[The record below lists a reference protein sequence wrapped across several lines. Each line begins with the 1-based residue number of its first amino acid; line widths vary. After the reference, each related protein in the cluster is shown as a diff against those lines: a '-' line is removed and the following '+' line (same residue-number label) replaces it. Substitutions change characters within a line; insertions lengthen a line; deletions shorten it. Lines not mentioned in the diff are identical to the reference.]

1 MAIQNTQQIKD
12 TGKAPE
18 IKAPHAYRVHLN
30 KGDLP
35 GVIQVAV
42 TITISSRRR
51 PTGSMLWQTLYAEFC
66 YL

>member
-1 MAIQNTQQIKD
+1 MAIQKTWQLKD

-18 IKAPHAYRVHLN
+18 IKAPHAYKVHMD
-30 KGDLP
+30 KSDLP

-42 TITISSRRR
+42 TITISSKRR
-51 PTGSMLWQTLYAEFC
+51 PIVPMLWQKLYAEFC